1 LPNTRF
7 IARLVIAAA
16 LATGFAF
23 SESPEERTP
32 RELEGVGV
40 TEKLGN
46 PVDLNLTFIAESGYP
61 VALKEY
67 FKPGKPVILNLVY
80 YTCPMLCNLVL
91 NGQTSMFRDLDWNV
105 GDKFEVVTIS
115 IDPTENFKLARDK
128 KALYLT
134 SYDRPTTGWHFLTD
148 NGGNVKKLAEQVG
161 FNYRFDEKIGQYA
174 HPAVIFVLTPE
185 GKVARYLYGTR
196 FKTFQAKMALTEA
209 AQGKWGVTFERVLL
223 YCFHYDPESR
233 SYTLFAQNLMRLGG
247 VLTLAILVF
256 VLIRLFRRERRFASA
271 SHRGLVTTK

>member
-1 LPNTRF
+1 MRNIRSFARTAFAIVLWAG
-7 IARLVIAAA
+7 IALC
-16 LATGFAF
+16 
-23 SESPEERTP
+23 ESPEERTP

-46 PVDLNLTFIAESGYP
+46 AVDLNLTFVAESGYP

-91 NGQTSMFRDLDWNV
+91 NGQTSMLRELEWNI

-128 KALYLT
+128 KALYLA
-134 SYDRPTTGWHFLTD
+134 SYERPATGWHFLID
-148 NGGNVKKLAEQVG
+148 NGGSVKRLAEQVG
-161 FNYRFDEKIGQYA
+161 FGYKLDERTGQYA
-174 HPAVIFVLTPE
+174 HPAVIFVLTPD

-196 FKTFQAKMALTEA
+196 FKPFEVKMALTEA
-209 AQGKWGVTFERVLL
+209 AEGKWGLTVERVLL
-223 YCFHYDPESR
+223 YCFHYDPAAR
-233 SYTLFAQNLMRLGG
+233 SYTPFAQNVMRLGG
-247 VLTLAILVF
+247 VLMVALLSF
-256 VLIRLFRRERRFASA
+256 VLIGQFRRERKLAA
-271 SHRGLVTTK
+271 SHQGLVTTK